1 MPYRLLHISDVHLE
15 RAFAG
20 MGCSGELARRRRLGL
35 RSALRRAGEA
45 AREARCDAITI
56 GGDLY
61 EHDRASPATGAFLA
75 ELFATW
81 QPMRVFLA
89 PGNHDPLIPGSLY
102 ATTEWPANV
111 HLFQEERLQPVELTD
126 GLTLWGLAHRDP
138 RWQGDP
144 LECETTPADGV
155 HIALFHGA
163 EIGSRP
169 DGKAMHGPFRAADI
183 RRRGFAAALCGHY
196 HRRHWYDDT
205 GLLYPGTPEPLAFD
219 EDGRRGPALVDI
231 GDAGDIAVTQ
241 LDLNAWMATSLSADL
256 TGVATLE
263 ATIDTLV
270 AIIMV
275 AIADADAQRSLVRI
289 DLTGEV
295 ASGLALDAY
304 TLETALR
311 EETGLAVVRIRD
323 DTRADIAASSI
334 AEERTA
340 RGAFARELLAAIGEA
355 DGDPDEVALLGDA
368 LRYGLEAFAGVEVG
382 LR

>member
-219 EDGRRGPALVDI
+219 ETGARGPVVVDI
-231 GDAGDIAVTQ
+231 DESGEVVFTPLA
-241 LDLNAWMATSLSADL
+241 LNLWN
-256 TGVATLE
+256 V
-263 ATIDTLV
+263 ATIDCN
-270 AIIMV
+270 
-275 AIADADAQRSLVRI
+275 IADADSSSDIAEMAIDVAKSCATDLETSNCMLQLRLIGSPESSVSIDTRSVEHQVR
-289 DLTGEV
+289 DSGNF
-295 ASGLALDAY
+295 ASVQVKDCSSIALDAQS
-304 TLETALR
+304 L
-311 EETGLAVVRIRD
+311 
-323 DTRADIAASSI
+323 
-334 AEERTA
+334 AEEPSVRGEFA
-340 RGAFARELLAAIGEA
+340 RSMLERVESGDEDQRELLE
-355 DGDPDEVALLGDA
+355 EA
-368 LRYGLEAFAGVEVG
+368 LRYGLEALSGLEVG